1 MMLKILYHFSSLAI
15 ASAVILASSCNNNN
29 SNKVI
34 AVSTPQTSV
43 VNGIKKAASTYQD
56 TLIIQT
62 PAAIFYHPDSL
73 QLLKIKAQ
81 SDSIF
86 YEGSM
91 HEYFYQM
98 RNARIVIHKTW
109 PQLSIIE
116 SKNYRYL
123 LFTKKDGSK
132 DCIDL
137 DKKNDPFGLFVFNT
151 QKPPL
156 PVDMTNIE
164 TDISF
169 YINE

>member
-1 MMLKILYHFSSLAI
+1 MKSFILNHFYIIAVAAAI
-15 ASAVILASSCNNNN
+15 KFCSSCNTHT
-29 SNKVI
+29 NKN
-34 AVSTPQTSV
+34 ATAASTPALQRVS
-43 VNGIKKAASTYQD
+43 GIKKPASSFKD
-56 TLIIQT
+56 TLIIKT
-62 PAAIFYHPDSL
+62 AAAIFYHPDSL

-81 SDSIF
+81 TDSTF

-98 RNARIVIHKTW
+98 RNARIVIKKNW
-109 PQLSIIE
+109 PQLLITE

-123 LFTKKDGSK
+123 LFKKTDGAQHFV
-132 DCIDL
+132 DL
-137 DKKNDPFGLFVFNT
+137 DSIKEPYGLMIFNSKK
-151 QKPPL
+151 KPV

>member
-1 MMLKILYHFSSLAI
+1 MKLKILSNFSFLAI
-15 ASAVILASSCNNNN
+15 ASAIMLSSSCNTNN
-29 SNKVI
+29 SNKAI
-34 AVSTPQTSV
+34 AVSTSQTSL
-43 VNGIKKAASTYQD
+43 VNGIKKVAGTYQD

-123 LFTKKDGSK
+123 LFIKKDGSK
-132 DCIDL
+132 YFIDM
-137 DKKNDPFGLFVFNT
+137 DKKNDPFGLFVFNN

-164 TDISF
+164 TDIFF
-169 YINE
+169 YLND